1 MGKIQILTKEQQVI
15 LDVVKNN
22 EFLRSNFYFTGG
34 TALSAFYLKHRYSDD
49 LDFFSQ
55 ERFDQQIIF
64 TLVQDW
70 SKKYRFNIKSS
81 RFAEVVYIFDLLFED
96 KIPLKV
102 DFAYYPYQQVEKSDT
117 STLNGFKVDSLS
129 DIATNKILTISQRY
143 DVKDFVDLYF
153 LLQKFSVWD
162 LIEGVRM
169 KFKMDL
175 EPLLLGA
182 DFLKV
187 EDFDYLPKMIKPLTI
202 EELKSFFRE
211 KAKELG
217 KKSIE

>member
-1 MGKIQILTKEQQVI
+1 MGKIQILTKEQRII

-22 EFLRSNFYFTGG
+22 EFFRSNFYFTGG
-34 TALSAFYLKHRYSDD
+34 TALAVFYLKHRYSDD

-70 SKKYRFNIKSS
+70 GRKYKFSIKSS
-81 RFAEVVYIFDLLFED
+81 RFAEVVYIFMLQFNNNKE
-96 KIPLKV
+96 LKV
-102 DFAYYPYQQVEKSDT
+102 DFGYYPYKRIENVIRDGMKI
-117 STLNGFKVDSLS
+117 DSLL
-129 DIATNKILTISQRY
+129 DIATNKLLTISQRY

-153 LLQKFSVWD
+153 LLEKFSVWD
-162 LIEGVRM
+162 LIEAVKI
-169 KFKMDL
+169 KFNMEL

-187 EDFDYLPKMIKPLTI
+187 EEFDYLPKMIKPLTLK
-202 EELKSFFRE
+202 ELKEFFRQQ
-211 KAKELG
+211 ALVLG
-217 KKSIE
+217 RKSVE